1 MFAVL
6 KTYRKLNPQGIVS
19 RNWGHYNSHVC
30 SFEWPRRGQHMT
42 LPGRKQYWNHTR
54 NRIISINQWCTEF
67 VLADI
72 RLFTTISQH
81 TIILYDQV
89 KQWITASA
97 GVVLTWFCKRTTVS
111 APEGSTVKTMHHCC
125 CRRATRSR
133 VISLAILKHID
144 QHKRN
149 SKSFNNRRNF
159 VSDSINVVSILHADS
174 IVLFV
179 GLIIEGH
186 LMTTFCNFTFVTS
199 YTSTYNPLSSDQI
212 SNSMV

>member
-30 SFEWPRRGQHMT
+30 SFEWTWRGQHMI
-42 LPGRKQYWNHTR
+42 LPGRKPYWNHTR
-54 NRIISINQWCTEF
+54 NRITSINQWGTKF
-67 VLADI
+67 VLANI
-72 RLFTTISQH
+72 KLFTTISQH

-89 KQWITASA
+89 TQCITASA
-97 GVVLTWFCKRTTVS
+97 GVVLTWFYKKTTVL
-111 APEGSTVKTMHHCC
+111 APVGLAVTTIHYCC
-125 CRRATRSR
+125 CRRATRSS

-144 QHKRN
+144 QHKRY

-159 VSDSINVVSILHADS
+159 VSDSINVVSILHADT

-179 GLIIEGH
+179 GLIIERH
-186 LMTTFCNFTFVTS
+186 LMTTFCNFSLLRVTQAHI
-199 YTSTYNPLSSDQI
+199 THLPV
-212 SNSMV
+212 MK